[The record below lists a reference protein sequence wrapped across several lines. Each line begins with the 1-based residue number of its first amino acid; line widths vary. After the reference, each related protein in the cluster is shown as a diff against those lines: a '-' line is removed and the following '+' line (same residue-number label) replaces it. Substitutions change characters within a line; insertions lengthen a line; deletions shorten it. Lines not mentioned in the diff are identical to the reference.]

1 MSVIFYFCLIYNKRI
16 PSKTPAFNKSTDCRL
31 PLFVGFPKNRTVIN
45 SNLLTLNSKT
55 VTMKTSKFSEHQIIK
70 ALKENEQGR
79 SVGDVSREL
88 GIDKSTFYYWRKK
101 YGGMEQ
107 QQLKRLKE
115 LETENNK
122 LKQMYADVSLDNK
135 MLKDV
140 LSKKF

>member
-1 MSVIFYFCLIYNKRI
+1 MPEV
-16 PSKTPAFNKSTDCRL
+16 A
-31 PLFVGFPKNRTVIN
+31 
-45 SNLLTLNSKT
+45 
-55 VTMKTSKFSEHQIIK
+55 
-70 ALKENEQGR
+70 
-79 SVGDVSREL
+79 REL
-88 GIDKSTFYYWRKK
+88 GIDKSTIYYWRKK

-115 LETENNK
+115 LEEENNR